1 MCNADVGLLTF
12 DWVEGFDTPF
22 PNFRTQHKCRDFE
35 KIYQWYEDGI
45 SDIPISSAVRAG
57 NLTAEDVG
65 AESALHS
72 RYQQQCSGV

>member
-35 KIYQWYEDGI
+35 KIYQWYEDSI
-45 SDIPISSAVRAG
+45 FDIPISSAVRAG
-57 NLTAEDVG
+57 NLTAADVG
-65 AESALHS
+65 AASALDS
-72 RYQQQCSGV
+72 KYQQQYSGL